1 MDRRHV
7 AALSLALLL
16 VVSGCSGL
24 LSGDGTPA
32 DGGGATPTAT
42 PAPATPTPVPFT
54 YPDGYSETGITDS
67 QDAAGAHTD
76 GALSHDSFTVSYRAA
91 VQTPDRS
98 VQVNFTQQV
107 NTVERRAHLVSAV
120 TGRTNIAQYYANDTV
135 YVRSESPSTNQTS
148 YTSRQ
153 QPLNLEQVTGTQFV
167 APAVANASYGEAAV
181 VERDGETLVR
191 YESQELTNATGLLGS
206 GISTE
211 NVTSFSATL
220 LVDEDGVVR
229 RVEYRATVDRPGGE
243 RTLEVVVE
251 VSELDSTTV
260 QRPDWVD
267 RAASS

>member
-7 AALSLALLL
+7 AVLSLALLL

-24 LSGDGTPA
+24 LSGDATPA
-32 DGGGATPTAT
+32 DGGEATSTAT

-54 YPDGYSETGITDS
+54 YPDGYSETGVTDS
-67 QDAAGAHTD
+67 EAAAGAHTD
-76 GALSHDSFTVSYRAA
+76 GILSHDSFTVSYRAA
-91 VQTPDRS
+91 VQTPNRS
-98 VQVNFTQQV
+98 VQVDFTQQV

-120 TGRTNIAQYYANDTV
+120 TGGTNIAQYYANDTV

-153 QPLNLEQVTGTQFV
+153 QTLNLEEFTGTQFV

-191 YESQELTNATGLLGS
+191 YEARELTNATGLLGS
-206 GISTE
+206 DTSTE

-260 QRPDWVD
+260 QRPDWVN